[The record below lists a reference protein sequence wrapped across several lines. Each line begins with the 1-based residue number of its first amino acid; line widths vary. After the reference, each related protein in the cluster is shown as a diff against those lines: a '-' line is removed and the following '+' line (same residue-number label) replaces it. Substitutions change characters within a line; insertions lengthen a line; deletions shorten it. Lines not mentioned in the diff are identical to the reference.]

1 MRLRPGVVALL
12 LLGGAL
18 FPGVWITQARAEYQ
32 ACNETSYILE
42 MAVASLSELG
52 AISQGWFE
60 ITPGSC
66 RTVLRSDLHSELE
79 LFAFARSAD
88 IYGAQGITYHGD
100 TPFCISDEDF
110 LIEGVGLCQM
120 RDYQHARFAGINF
133 EGEKWTTY
141 FSEETNY
148 DLKRA
153 AIAGA
158 QRLLSRLGYSI
169 GSVDGLVGS
178 RTRLALDAFR
188 KEKEVENDTEKI
200 FAALFET
207 VKAKRFDAGLEVCNQ
222 SEYRVWAA
230 VGIEEE
236 KGDVIQTRGW
246 LPMDAGKCSPMLL
259 EPLDAYAYYFFA
271 EAVDEEGFTVQVND
285 RRLSW
290 GGAHL
295 FCVSAIRFV
304 IDGQDSCD
312 ARNYDQRGFYRL
324 NTDGEPHYT
333 LTLPGP

>member
-1 MRLRPGVVALL
+1 MRLRLATIVLL

-18 FPGVWITQARAEYQ
+18 FPGAWTTQSHAEYR

-52 AISQGWFE
+52 AISQGWFR
-60 ITPGSC
+60 IAPGDC
-66 RTVLRSDLHSELE
+66 HEVLRSDLPDELE

-100 TPFCISDEDF
+100 TPFCIATEDF

-120 RDYQHARFAGINF
+120 RDYQHARFASIDFKG
-133 EGEKWTTY
+133 GEWTTY
-141 FSEETNY
+141 FSEEKNY
-148 DLKRA
+148 NLKLA
-153 AIAGA
+153 AVAGA
-158 QRLLSRLGYSI
+158 QRLLSRLGYSV
-169 GSVDGLVGS
+169 GSFDGVAGS

-188 KEKEVENDTEKI
+188 KEKGIENDTGKI
-200 FAALFET
+200 FDALYDAAAARRSDT
-207 VKAKRFDAGLEVCNQ
+207 GLEVCNRSQ
-222 SEYRVWAA
+222 HQIWAA

-236 KGDVIQTRGW
+236 KGEAVQTRGW
-246 LPMDAGKCSPMLL
+246 LPMDADECASMLL
-259 EPLDAYAYYFFA
+259 EPLDAHAYYFFA
-271 EAVDEEGFTVQVND
+271 EAVDEEGFTVRINE

-304 IDGQDSCD
+304 IDEQGSCD
-312 ARNYDQRGFYRL
+312 SRNFDQRGFYRL
-324 NTDGEPHYT
+324 NTNGDSRFTVT
-333 LTLPGP
+333 LQDP